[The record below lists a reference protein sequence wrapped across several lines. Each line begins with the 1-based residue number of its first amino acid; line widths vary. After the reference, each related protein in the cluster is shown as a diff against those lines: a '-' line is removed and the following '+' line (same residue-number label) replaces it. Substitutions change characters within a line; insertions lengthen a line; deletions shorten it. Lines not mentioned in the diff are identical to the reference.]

1 MKTYGD
7 IRPGDVLIWY
17 GRSYNVS
24 YVAEVHLV
32 IGISERGVAPARAL
46 VTKRHFQIT
55 LFRCFHNSYGG
66 VNALTQYWWA
76 PETTLY
82 NNMTVIR
89 S

>member
-7 IRPGDVLIWY
+7 IRPGDLLVWV
-17 GRSYNVS
+17 SSSHNVS

-66 VNALTQYWWA
+66 VNALTQYWWD
-76 PETTLY
+76 PELSLHD
-82 NNMTVIR
+82 NMMVIR
-89 S
+89 